1 MSFAAA
7 PASVLPSESD
17 RGHGSDKGRGA
28 VSSGVMRVALLG
40 AGTVGSQVAKILIQ
54 QGEYLDRRIGA
65 HLELAG
71 IACRHPEKAAFPW
84 IDRSLLTTDAE
95 RLCTEADIVIELIG
109 GVEPA
114 RSLILTAFDHG
125 ASVVTA
131 NKALLALHG
140 DKLFAA
146 AARHDADLYYEA
158 AVAGAVPVVRALRQ
172 SLAGDAVKRIFGIVN
187 GTTNYIL
194 DEMAV
199 KGISFDE
206 ALRSAQEKGFAE
218 ADPVNDIDGYDSAA
232 KAAIMASLAFHRYMS
247 QNDVNISGIRSIT
260 QDDIR
265 DAADKGRVIKLL
277 AAAEQSDAGI
287 RAYVRPVLVP
297 GSHQLAGVRGS
308 FNAVWVEAEAAGQL
322 MFYGRGAG
330 GAPTASAVV
339 GDLVTVAGNRLQG
352 KADPSI
358 PLHSNVPVLPVP
370 ENRFRRGDGA
380 FPLLEDLEHI

>member
-7 PASVLPSESD
+7 IASALPSGSD
-17 RGHGSDKGRGA
+17 RGHRSDKGRG
-28 VSSGVMRVALLG
+28 GVMRVALLG

-95 RLCTEADIVIELIG
+95 RLCAEADIVIELIG
-109 GVEPA
+109 GIEPA

-172 SLAGDAVKRIFGIVN
+172 SLAGDTVKRIFGIVN
-187 GTTNYIL
+187 GTTNY
-194 DEMAV
+194 
-199 KGISFDE
+199 
-206 ALRSAQEKGFAE
+206 
-218 ADPVNDIDGYDSAA
+218 IDGYDSAA
-232 KAAIMASLAFHRYMS
+232 KAAIMASLAFHRYVS
-247 QNDVNISGIRSIT
+247 QNDVNVSGIRRIT

-265 DAADKGRVIKLL
+265 EATDKGRVIKLL

-287 RAYVRPVLVP
+287 RAYVHPVLVP

-308 FNAVWVEAEAAGQL
+308 FNAVWIEAESAGQL

-339 GDLVTVAGNRLQG
+339 GDLVTVAGNRLRG

-358 PLHSNVPVLPVP
+358 PLYSKVPVLPVP
-370 ENRFRRGDGA
+370 ENRFRQGNGA

>member
-7 PASVLPSESD
+7 IASALPSGSD
-17 RGHGSDKGRGA
+17 RGHGSDEGCGGA
-28 VSSGVMRVALLG
+28 MRVALLG

-54 QGEYLDRRIGA
+54 QGDRLDRRIGA
-65 HLELAG
+65 HLELTG

-95 RLCTEADIVIELIG
+95 RLCAEADIVIELIG
-109 GVEPA
+109 GIEPA

-187 GTTNYIL
+187 GT
-194 DEMAV
+194 
-199 KGISFDE
+199 SFDE

-232 KAAIMASLAFHRYMS
+232 KAAIMASLAFHRYVS

-277 AAAEQSDAGI
+277 AAAERSDAGI

-352 KADPSI
+352 KADP
-358 PLHSNVPVLPVP
+358 
-370 ENRFRRGDGA
+370 A
-380 FPLLEDLEHI
+380 F

>member
-7 PASVLPSESD
+7 IASALPSGSD
-17 RGHGSDKGRGA
+17 RGRGA

-54 QGEYLDRRIGA
+54 QGDCLDRRIGA

-84 IDRSLLTTDAE
+84 IGLTTDAE

-109 GVEPA
+109 GIEPA

-287 RAYVRPVLVP
+287 RAYVHPVLVP

-370 ENRFRRGDGA
+370 ENRFRQGDGA
-380 FPLLEDLEHI
+380 FPLLEDLERI

>member
-7 PASVLPSESD
+7 IASALPSGSD
-17 RGHGSDKGRGA
+17 RGHGSDEGRGGA
-28 VSSGVMRVALLG
+28 MRVALLG

-54 QGEYLDRRIGA
+54 QGDRLDRRIGA
-65 HLELAG
+65 HLELTG

-109 GVEPA
+109 GIEPA

-140 DKLFAA
+140 DKLSAA

-199 KGISFDE
+199 RGISFDE

-232 KAAIMASLAFHRYMS
+232 KAAIMASLAFHRYVS

-308 FNAVWVEAEAAGQL
+308 FNAVWIEAEAAGQL
-322 MFYGRGAG
+322 MFYGHGAG

-352 KADPSI
+352 KTDPSI
-358 PLHSNVPVLPVP
+358 PLYSEVPVLPVP
-370 ENRFRRGDGA
+370 ENCFHRGDGA
-380 FPLLEDLEHI
+380 FPLLEDLERI

>member
-7 PASVLPSESD
+7 IASALPSGSD
-17 RGHGSDKGRGA
+17 RGHGSDKRRG
-28 VSSGVMRVALLG
+28 GVMRVTLLG

-65 HLELAG
+65 HLELTG

-95 RLCTEADIVIELIG
+95 RLCAEADIVIELIG
-109 GVEPA
+109 GIEPA

-172 SLAGDAVKRIFGIVN
+172 SLAGDTVKRIFGIVN

-218 ADPVNDIDGYDSAA
+218 ADPVNDIDGYDSAE
-232 KAAIMASLAFHRYMS
+232 KAAIMASLAFHRYVS
-247 QNDVNISGIRSIT
+247 QNDVNVSGIRRIT

-265 DAADKGRVIKLL
+265 EATDKGRVIKLL

-287 RAYVRPVLVP
+287 RAYVHPVLVP

-308 FNAVWVEAEAAGQL
+308 FNAVWIEAESAGQL

-339 GDLVTVAGNRLQG
+339 GDLVTVAGNRLRG

-358 PLHSNVPVLPVP
+358 PLYSKVPVLPVL
-370 ENRFRRGDGA
+370 ENRFCQGNGA

>member
-7 PASVLPSESD
+7 IASALPSGSD
-17 RGHGSDKGRGA
+17 RGHGSDEGCGGA
-28 VSSGVMRVALLG
+28 MRVALLG

-54 QGEYLDRRIGA
+54 QGDRLDRRIGA
-65 HLELAG
+65 HLELTG

-95 RLCTEADIVIELIG
+95 RLCAEADIVIELIG
-109 GVEPA
+109 GIEPA

-232 KAAIMASLAFHRYMS
+232 KAAIMASLAFHRYVS

-277 AAAEQSDAGI
+277 AAAERSDAGI

-380 FPLLEDLEHI
+380 FPLLEDLERI

>member
-7 PASVLPSESD
+7 IASALPSGSD
-17 RGHGSDKGRGA
+17 RGHGSDEGCGGA
-28 VSSGVMRVALLG
+28 MRVALLG

-54 QGEYLDRRIGA
+54 QGDRLDRRIGA
-65 HLELAG
+65 HLELTG

-95 RLCTEADIVIELIG
+95 RLCAEADIVIELIG
-109 GVEPA
+109 GIEPA

-140 DKLFAA
+140 DKLSAA

-199 KGISFDE
+199 KGVSFDE

-232 KAAIMASLAFHRYMS
+232 KAAIMASLAFHRYVS

-260 QDDIR
+260 EDDIR

-277 AAAEQSDAGI
+277 AAAERSDAGI

-380 FPLLEDLEHI
+380 FPLLEDLERI

>member
-7 PASVLPSESD
+7 IASALPSGSD
-17 RGHGSDKGRGA
+17 RGHGSDEGRGGA
-28 VSSGVMRVALLG
+28 MRVALLG

-54 QGEYLDRRIGA
+54 QGDRLDRRIGA
-65 HLELAG
+65 HLELTG

-109 GVEPA
+109 GIEPA

-140 DKLFAA
+140 DKLSAA

-199 KGISFDE
+199 RGISFDE

-232 KAAIMASLAFHRYMS
+232 KAAIMASLAFHRYVS

-308 FNAVWVEAEAAGQL
+308 FNAVWIEAEAAGQL
-322 MFYGRGAG
+322 MFYGHGAG

-352 KADPSI
+352 KTDPSI
-358 PLHSNVPVLPVP
+358 PLYSEVPVLPVP
-370 ENRFRRGDGA
+370 ENCFHRGDGA

>member
-7 PASVLPSESD
+7 IASALPSGSD
-17 RGHGSDKGRGA
+17 RGHGSDKGRG
-28 VSSGVMRVALLG
+28 GVMRVALLG

-65 HLELAG
+65 HLELTG
-71 IACRHPEKAAFPW
+71 IACRRPEKAAFPS

-95 RLCTEADIVIELIG
+95 RLCAEADIVIELIG
-109 GVEPA
+109 GIEPA

-172 SLAGDAVKRIFGIVN
+172 SLAGDTVKRIFGIVN

-232 KAAIMASLAFHRYMS
+232 KAAIMASLAFHRYVS
-247 QNDVNISGIRSIT
+247 QNDVNVSGIRRIT

-265 DAADKGRVIKLL
+265 EATDKG
-277 AAAEQSDAGI
+277 A
-287 RAYVRPVLVP
+287 
-297 GSHQLAGVRGS
+297 
-308 FNAVWVEAEAAGQL
+308 
-322 MFYGRGAG
+322 
-330 GAPTASAVV
+330 
-339 GDLVTVAGNRLQG
+339 
-352 KADPSI
+352 
-358 PLHSNVPVLPVP
+358 
-370 ENRFRRGDGA
+370 
-380 FPLLEDLEHI
+380 

>member
-1 MSFAAA
+1 
-7 PASVLPSESD
+7 
-17 RGHGSDKGRGA
+17 
-28 VSSGVMRVALLG
+28 MRVALLG

-54 QGEYLDRRIGA
+54 QGDRLDRRIGA

-109 GVEPA
+109 GIEPA

-140 DKLFAA
+140 DKLSAA

-232 KAAIMASLAFHRYMS
+232 KAAIMASLAFHRYVS
-247 QNDVNISGIRSIT
+247 QNDVNISGIRCIT

-287 RAYVRPVLVP
+287 RAYVLPVLVP
-297 GSHQLAGVRGS
+297 GSHQFAGVRGS
-308 FNAVWVEAEAAGQL
+308 FNAVWIEAEAAGQL

-339 GDLVTVAGNRLQG
+339 GDIVAIAGNRLRG
-352 KADPSI
+352 KADPSV
-358 PLHSNVPVLPVP
+358 PLYSEVPVLPVP
-370 ENRFRRGDGA
+370 ENRFRQGDGA
-380 FPLLEDLEHI
+380 FPLLEDLERI